1 MNEFKHKG
9 KDKKKFVKYIFND
22 ISKSYDF
29 LNHFLS
35 LGIDIIWRKKFIKTL
50 CIKENDNI
58 LDVATGTGDVAFT
71 IRKNYNVS
79 ITGLD
84 LSKKMLDIAEKK
96 ARKLDFRDITFI
108 EGDAEEIPFDDNTF
122 DILVI
127 SYGLRNLSDYNK
139 GIAEFRRVLKKDGE
153 LGILEFFE
161 PKSSFVSKVFKF
173 YFNKILPR
181 IASFFSNSK
190 AYRYLPESV
199 QNFKSHKELEQNLKD
214 AGFKNISIHNLTF
227 GITSIINAKK

>member
-1 MNEFKHKG
+1 MMET
-9 KDKKKFVKYIFND
+9 
-22 ISKSYDF
+22 
-29 LNHFLS
+29 
-35 LGIDIIWRKKFIKTL
+35 RKKFIKTL

-153 LGILEFFE
+153 LGM
-161 PKSSFVSKVFKF
+161 
-173 YFNKILPR
+173 
-181 IASFFSNSK
+181 
-190 AYRYLPESV
+190 
-199 QNFKSHKELEQNLKD
+199 
-214 AGFKNISIHNLTF
+214 ISD
-227 GITSIINAKK
+227 